1 MRKVKVTYKVYRFD
15 ELSEIA
21 KSKAIHTEIDN
32 TLEHCEY
39 EDLTDNQ
46 KKAIDKAEQMQTP
59 WFAESYMWEYAKDE
73 IEDLCR
79 MNDYIEDGS
88 YFWQGE
94 CGQYETEGA

>member
-1 MRKVKVTYKVYRFD
+1 
-15 ELSEIA
+15 
-21 KSKAIHTEIDN
+21 
-32 TLEHCEY
+32 
-39 EDLTDNQ
+39 
-46 KKAIDKAEQMQTP
+46 MQTP